1 MLAPP
6 KGFVCPC
13 EAQHLQEVLLSPATL
28 LPYPRHQELRPVALR
43 PTLSDGL
50 PFSNEKKI

>member
-43 PTLSDGL
+43 PTLSGGL